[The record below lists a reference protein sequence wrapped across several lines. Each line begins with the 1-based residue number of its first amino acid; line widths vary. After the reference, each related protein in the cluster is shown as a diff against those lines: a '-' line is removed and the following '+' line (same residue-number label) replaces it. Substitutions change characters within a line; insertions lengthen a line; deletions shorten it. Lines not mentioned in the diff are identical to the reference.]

1 MSWEK
6 LLMTRVIIALSKHF
20 LSMYNVSN
28 SLPMCRADGKLCLS
42 FAEMLMVSM
51 KCSRGKWETITCSG
65 ARRPS

>member
-1 MSWEK
+1 
-6 LLMTRVIIALSKHF
+6 MTRVIILALSKHF

-51 KCSRGKWETITCSG
+51 KMQ
-65 ARRPS
+65 